1 MFLTITLG
9 VGIGALGLIGLA
21 RGTRAGL
28 VAIAGTLL
36 AAVLI
41 DLWNQRLGAWIRET
55 LRPELPALPTFLLV
69 ASVFLLTV
77 VIIGYGGSALLP
89 RAPAQSRSRQA
100 LDRVVGGLLGALN
113 GALIASY
120 LLRYAD
126 AAWVNDAV
134 DDLVATS
141 PPARVLLLWL
151 PWFMLALVITTGV
164 IVVIRGVAGFARAR
178 RPTPPPTTPAP
189 TAQPAAP
196 PSTAG
201 APVRNEPERKPG
213 EATIDQALSK
223 K

>member
-1 MFLTITLG
+1 MFLTITLA
-9 VGIGALGLIGLA
+9 VGIGLFGLIGLA
-21 RGTRAGL
+21 RGVRAGL

-69 ASVFLLTV
+69 AAVFLLTV
-77 VIIGYGGSALLP
+77 AIIGYGGSALLP
-89 RAPAQSRSRQA
+89 RAPVQSRSRKA

-120 LLRYAD
+120 LLRFAD
-126 AAWVNDAV
+126 AAWVSGAV
-134 DDLVATS
+134 ADLLATS
-141 PPARVLLLWL
+141 PLARVLLLWL
-151 PWFMLALVITTGV
+151 PWFMLALVVTTGAM
-164 IVVIRGVAGFARAR
+164 VVIRGVAGFVRAR
-178 RPTPPPTTPAP
+178 RAATPSPTSAP

-196 PSTAG
+196 PSFSG
-201 APVRNEPERKPG
+201 APPRNEP
-213 EATIDQALSK
+213 DQATVNQALGK